1 MYDGAW
7 TQALNSQLKTM
18 NGATLP
24 PELWMMPAVVTLIA
38 FLLYLFGNALLKKYL
53 DRIHTSFVGNG
64 VHLRLLV
71 LPLRLMFLMFAL
83 ATVVHYVK
91 MSDDLK
97 EVMIHVFSIGSIIGV
112 SWFILRLFAV
122 VEGVIQQRY
131 KQSDIEARRVATNV
145 SLIRKIMNV
154 LVIMLAVSGVLM
166 TFDTVRQIGVSILAS
181 AGVAGVVIG
190 FAAQRSLQT
199 LIAGIQIAISQPVRL
214 DDIVVVE
221 NETGKVE
228 EITLTYVVVRLWD
241 QRHIIVPIT
250 WFIDKPFQNL
260 TRSSSELSGAVMF
273 NVSYN
278 TPIEPIR
285 KELEKIVS
293 SSPLWDRRLVRLE
306 VTNAAVGFVELRAL
320 VSAASPLDLW
330 TLRCYVREEMI
341 GFLCILGK
349 ECLPGQP
356 PVAPT
361 TGAPS

>member
-1 MYDGAW
+1 
-7 TQALNSQLKTM
+7 M
-18 NGATLP
+18 NAANL
-24 PELWMMPAVVTLIA
+24 PELWMMPAFVAVIA
-38 FLLYLFGNALLKKYL
+38 FVLYLFGNSLLKKYL
-53 DRIHTSFVGNG
+53 DRIRTSIIGSG
-64 VHLRLLV
+64 VHLGLLV
-71 LPLRLMFLMFAL
+71 LPIRLLFLMIAL
-83 ATVVHYVK
+83 AMVVHYVK
-91 MSDDLK
+91 VSADLK
-97 EVMIHVFSIGSIIGV
+97 DLLIQVLSIGSIIGV
-112 SWFILRLFAV
+112 SWFILRMFAV
-122 VEGVIQQRY
+122 IEGVIQQRY
-131 KQSDIEARRVATNV
+131 KQTDIEARRVATNV

-154 LVIMLAVSGVLM
+154 LVIVLAVSGVLM

-181 AGVAGVVIG
+181 AGLAGVVIG

-260 TRSSSELSGAVMF
+260 TRSSWELSGAVMF

-278 TPIEPIR
+278 APIDPIR
-285 KELEKIVS
+285 KELEKIVA
-293 SSPLWDRRLVRLE
+293 SSPLWDKRLVRLE

-330 TLRCYVREEMI
+330 NLRCYVREEMI
-341 GFLCILGK
+341 GFLRTLGK
-349 ECLPGQP
+349 EVFPELT
-356 PVAPT
+356 APT
-361 TGAPS
+361 PAKDTLPSI